1 MLKELIKKAK
11 EVLKG
16 KKITPHLGVRS
27 LNIHLMS
34 KEKEF

>member
-1 MLKELIKKAK
+1 MLKEFIKKAK

-16 KKITPHLGVRS
+16 KKITPHLGVRT